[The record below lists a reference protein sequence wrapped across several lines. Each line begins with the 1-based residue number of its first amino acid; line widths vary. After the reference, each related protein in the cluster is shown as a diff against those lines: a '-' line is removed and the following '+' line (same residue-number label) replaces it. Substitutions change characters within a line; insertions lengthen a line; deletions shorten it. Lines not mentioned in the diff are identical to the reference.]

1 MTSLHVLM
9 TADAVGGV
17 WTYTLELARAL
28 AAYGVRTTIATLG
41 PRPDAAQRT
50 AAAVIP
56 GVDLIETDFALEW
69 MEDGWR
75 DAEAA
80 ADWLLALEQH
90 LRPAV
95 VHLNGFTHGAL
106 PWRAPAIVV
115 GHSCVLSWH
124 EAVGGEF
131 KDGWLERY
139 RSAVARGL
147 RAADSVVAPTASMLS
162 ALDRLYGPLR
172 SKSVI
177 PNGRDPLRFVPQEK
191 TPLIVSAGRLWD
203 RAKNIDAVH
212 AIESR
217 LSWPVAIAGDVS
229 VGCGRLSEQE
239 LADLLG
245 RAAIAV
251 LPARY
256 EPFGLLPLE
265 AALAGCAL
273 VLGDIPSL
281 REVWGN
287 AATYVDPEDHEALLA
302 AIESL
307 IADPDER
314 RRSAWRAR
322 RRALSYSPADMA
334 RRYLWIYRSLSGGF
348 DADPWRLACAS

>member
-1 MTSLHVLM
+1 MTALHVLM

-17 WTYTLELARAL
+17 WTYTLELVRAL

-41 PRPDAAQRT
+41 PRPDAAQRS
-50 AAAVIP
+50 AAAMIP
-56 GVDLIETDFALEW
+56 GVELIETDFALEW

-75 DAEAA
+75 DADAA

-90 LRPAV
+90 LRPTV

-115 GHSCVLSWH
+115 GHSCVLSWR

-131 KDGWLERY
+131 DPAWLARY

-147 RAADSVVAPTASMLS
+147 RCARTVVAPTAAMLS
-162 ALDRLYGPLR
+162 ALDRLYGPLK
-172 SKSVI
+172 STSVI
-177 PNGRDPLRFVPQEK
+177 ANGRDPLRFLPQDK
-191 TPLIVSAGRLWD
+191 SPLIVSAGRLWD
-203 RAKNIDAVH
+203 RAKNIDAVR
-212 AIESR
+212 AIERR
-217 LSWPVAIAGDVS
+217 LSWPVAVAGDVE
-229 VGCGRLSEQE
+229 VGRGRVSERE
-239 LADLLG
+239 LADLLR
-245 RAAIAV
+245 RATIAA

-281 REVWGN
+281 REVWGD
-287 AATYVDPEDHEALLA
+287 AATYVDPDDCEALHA
-302 AIESL
+302 AIEAL
-307 IADPDER
+307 IADPER
-314 RRSAWRAR
+314 RQRSAWRAR
-322 RRALSYSPADMA
+322 RRALRYSPADMA

-348 DADPWRLACAS
+348 DADPWSLACAS